1 VSPKYNALM
10 NLVSRG
16 SKPYGQRLAE
26 CAAMDGFFL
35 KRSKQELIDM
45 FPVSEQ
51 VSRGARQQHSTHRM

>member
-1 VSPKYNALM
+1 M

-16 SKPYGQRLAE
+16 SKPYGQRLSE

-51 VSRGARQQHSTHRM
+51 VRGARAGRSDVLGAFHTQAGR